1 MDFNRNITRKVGII
15 TVYENIKLFPYHRGI
30 PFGIRF
36 VGETVCDDKF
46 VIKRNKSDLAA
57 FEYIV
62 DGTGT
67 LEINGKVYHPAK
79 GDMFFLAEGSEHL
92 YYSQKENGWHKYFI
106 SFYGAVADALVKNYL
121 DADVYLYKGVYFEKN
136 FRRIFDIGFNTQDME
151 KATEQLT
158 AELFRIF
165 NAIYNRRIQD
175 GEDTADKIKR
185 YIDNNLERE
194 FSLEELCGYFNY
206 SKNHII
212 NTFANKFNQ
221 TPYKYYGE
229 CKIELAKEYLS
240 HSAMTIA
247 EISNALSYADQQYF
261 SYCFKKATGL
271 TPREYRR
278 LTITDG

>member
-1 MDFNRNITRKVGII
+1 MDFNRNITGKVGII

-106 SFYGAVADALVKNYL
+106 SFYGDIADALIRSYL
-121 DADVYLYKGVYFEKN
+121 DTDVYLYQGVYFEKI
-136 FRRIFDIGFNTQDME
+136 FRRMFDIAFNTQDTE

-165 NAIYNRRIQD
+165 NAIYHRRLS
-175 GEDTADKIKR
+175 GGADTADKIKR

-194 FSLEELCGYFNY
+194 FRLDELCAYLSY

-212 NTFANKFNQ
+212 NTFSKKFGQ
-221 TPYKYYGE
+221 TPYQYYEAG
-229 CKIELAKEYLS
+229 KIELAKEYLS
-240 HSAMTIA
+240 YSAMTIA

-261 SYCFKKATGL
+261 SYCFKRATGA

-278 LTITDG
+278 LTVADA